1 MKIFI
6 ITLTSILTLFCSQ
19 IFAQSAEEKGLE
31 IIEKS
36 IALDN
41 GFVDSTVV
49 GKMILKDK
57 SGNESVRS
65 FKNFIFEELDETLG
79 DKSIVVFTEPRDVK
93 GTSLLTHANIE
104 PKDDDQWLYLPALK
118 RVKRISSSNR
128 TGKFVSSEFSYEDLS
143 TDEPE
148 DYNFLWLEDINCP
161 ADPSLQCHV
170 IEATPKNKKSG
181 YSKRVIYIDVSELR
195 YQTVKFHNRRGD
207 LEKELNF
214 KSYQKYLDKFWRA
227 DLLEMNNLQTGK
239 STNITWENYE
249 FQTNLS
255 INDFN
260 PEKLAKMA
268 R

>member
-1 MKIFI
+1 
-6 ITLTSILTLFCSQ
+6 
-19 IFAQSAEEKGLE
+19 
-31 IIEKS
+31 
-36 IALDN
+36 
-41 GFVDSTVV
+41 
-49 GKMILKDK
+49 
-57 SGNESVRS
+57 
-65 FKNFIFEELDETLG
+65 
-79 DKSIVVFTEPRDVK
+79 
-93 GTSLLTHANIE
+93 LLTHANIE

-148 DYNFLWLEDINCP
+148 DYKFVWLEEIACP
-161 ADPSLQCHV
+161 ADSTLQCHV

-181 YSKRVIYIDVSELR
+181 YSMRVIYIDIDELR

-214 KSYQKYLDKFWRA
+214 KNYQKYLEKFWRA
-227 DLLEMNNLQTGK
+227 DILEMINLQTGK

-255 INDFN
+255 VNDFN

>member
-1 MKIFI
+1 MKN
-6 ITLTSILTLFCSQ
+6 ITLILTILLTI
-19 IFAQSAEEKGLE
+19 IFNNAFSQSAEEKGLE

-41 GFVDSTVV
+41 GFIDSTVE

-79 DKSIVVFTEPRDVK
+79 DKSIIVFSEPRDVK

-148 DYNFLWLEDINCP
+148 DYNFVWLEEIACP
-161 ADPSLQCHV
+161 ADSTLQCHV

-181 YSKRVIYIDVSELR
+181 YSMRVIYIDI
-195 YQTVKFHNRRGD
+195 D
-207 LEKELNF
+207 
-214 KSYQKYLDKFWRA
+214 
-227 DLLEMNNLQTGK
+227 
-239 STNITWENYE
+239 
-249 FQTNLS
+249 
-255 INDFN
+255 
-260 PEKLAKMA
+260 
-268 R
+268 

>member
-1 MKIFI
+1 M
-6 ITLTSILTLFCSQ
+6 
-19 IFAQSAEEKGLE
+19 
-31 IIEKS
+31 
-36 IALDN
+36 
-41 GFVDSTVV
+41 V
-49 GKMILKDK
+49 LKDK
-57 SGNESVRS
+57 SGNESVRK
-65 FKNFIFEELDETLG
+65 FKNLIFEELEDTLG
-79 DKSIVVFTEPRDVK
+79 DKSIIVFTEPRDVK

-148 DYNFLWLEDINCP
+148 DYTFTWLEDGPCLTE
-161 ADPSLQCHV
+161 ASLTCHL

-181 YSKRVIYIDVSELR
+181 YSKRIIYVDTDELL
-195 YQTVKFHNRRGD
+195 YQSVKFYNRRGD
-207 LEKELNF
+207 LEKELHF
-214 KSYQKYLDKFWRA
+214 KGYQKYLYKFWRA
-227 DLLEMNNLQTGK
+227 DTLEMTNLQTGK
-239 STNITWENYE
+239 STVIAWENYQ

-255 INDFN
+255 LNDFK

>member
-1 MKIFI
+1 MKYLISII
-6 ITLTSILTLFCSQ
+6 ITLTIWSTSLS
-19 IFAQSAEEKGLE
+19 AQTNEEKGLE

-41 GFVDSTVV
+41 GFIDSTVEGQMV
-49 GKMILKDK
+49 LKDK
-57 SGNESVRS
+57 SGNESVRK
-65 FKNFIFEELDETLG
+65 FKNLIFEELDDTLG
-79 DKSIVVFTEPRDVK
+79 DKSIIVFTEPRDVK
-93 GTSLLTHANIE
+93 GTSLLTHAKIE
-104 PKDDDQWLYLPALK
+104 PQDDDQWLYLPALK

-148 DYNFLWLEDINCP
+148 DYTFRWIEDGPCLTKT
-161 ADPSLQCHV
+161 SLTCHL

-181 YSKRVIYIDVSELR
+181 YSKRVIYVDTDEFL
-195 YQTVKFHNRRGD
+195 YQSVKFYNRRGD
-207 LEKELNF
+207 LEKELHF
-214 KSYQKYLDKFWRA
+214 KGYQKYLDKFWRA
-227 DLLEMNNLQTGK
+227 DLLEMTNLQTGK
-239 STNITWENYE
+239 STVIAWENYQ

-255 INDFN
+255 LNDFK

>member
-1 MKIFI
+1 MKN
-6 ITLTSILTLFCSQ
+6 ITLILTILLTI
-19 IFAQSAEEKGLE
+19 IFNNAFSQSAEEKGLD

-41 GFVDSTVV
+41 GFIDSTVE

-79 DKSIVVFTEPRDVK
+79 DKSIIVFSEPRDVK

-148 DYNFLWLEDINCP
+148 DYNFVWLEEIACP
-161 ADPSLQCHV
+161 ADSTLQCHV

-181 YSKRVIYIDVSELR
+181 YSMRVIYIDIDELR

-214 KSYQKYLDKFWRA
+214 KNYQKYLEKFWRA
-227 DLLEMNNLQTGK
+227 DILEMINLQTGK

-255 INDFN
+255 VNDFN

>member
-79 DKSIVVFTEPRDVK
+79 DKSIIVFTEPRDVK

-118 RVKRISSSNR
+118 
-128 TGKFVSSEFSYEDLS
+128 E
-143 TDEPE
+143 
-148 DYNFLWLEDINCP
+148 
-161 ADPSLQCHV
+161 
-170 IEATPKNKKSG
+170 
-181 YSKRVIYIDVSELR
+181 
-195 YQTVKFHNRRGD
+195 
-207 LEKELNF
+207 
-214 KSYQKYLDKFWRA
+214 
-227 DLLEMNNLQTGK
+227 
-239 STNITWENYE
+239 
-249 FQTNLS
+249 
-255 INDFN
+255 
-260 PEKLAKMA
+260 
-268 R
+268 

>member
-1 MKIFI
+1 
-6 ITLTSILTLFCSQ
+6 
-19 IFAQSAEEKGLE
+19 
-31 IIEKS
+31 
-36 IALDN
+36 
-41 GFVDSTVV
+41 
-49 GKMILKDK
+49 MILKDK

-79 DKSIVVFTEPRDVK
+79 DKSIIVFSEPRDVK

-148 DYNFLWLEDINCP
+148 DYNFVWLEEIACP
-161 ADPSLQCHV
+161 ADSTLQCHV

-181 YSKRVIYIDVSELR
+181 YSMRVIYIDIDELR

-207 LEKELNF
+207 LMV
-214 KSYQKYLDKFWRA
+214 
-227 DLLEMNNLQTGK
+227 LLTALLK
-239 STNITWENYE
+239 V
-249 FQTNLS
+249 
-255 INDFN
+255 
-260 PEKLAKMA
+260 K
-268 R
+268 